1 MTTITTPMAITTP
14 ADFDNLSYIGAI
26 TELEPA
32 SGAFGSIRPP
42 TYAAA
47 KAGSNAT
54 SWADKLAI
62 TEEMTIPSRDH
73 AWADVLRDRDGCP
86 RRAPAVLVNSLGAE
100 AHHLGQVLFHD
111 SGVDWGRIAVNPP
124 DSTAVEGH
132 MQQVLDTVAADD
144 TIRDVVREILLTHGY
159 DSWTASHRL
168 ADASIRYATDPA
180 TGAQVWK
187 RDSGLRR
194 DIQAVDPRRDA
205 DWLWTHA
212 ANALI
217 FGFWLSITGNGVN
230 PKWARALSSE
240 VIGYGVSLLRSGATK
255 GSDLGPISNEFPTS
269 TDADGEL
276 RLGEK
281 KKTVPDKEKPSAFG
295 LGQIATSAD
304 YSAVSC
310 EVILRRAG
318 ISVTH
323 LREIKSAGG
332 HQQAIVRAAAAAS
345 MFALAAVSTR
355 NLFLRSGTDLFPVST
370 VWTARTVDG
379 RTVTLDVD
387 VEQAKKV
394 LQTAMADLTA
404 AGLAQ
409 AGEITLAMSPE
420 LLRLSADC
428 YVSAPKG
435 DGAN

>member
-1 MTTITTPMAITTP
+1 MTITTPTTITTMTITTP
-14 ADFDNLSYIGAI
+14 AEFDKLSYIGAI

-42 TYAAA
+42 TYAA

-54 SWADKLAI
+54 SWVEKLAI
-62 TEEMTIPSRDH
+62 TDEMTIPSRDH
-73 AWADVLRDRDGCP
+73 KWADVLRDRDGCP
-86 RRAPAVLVNSLGAE
+86 RRARAVLVNSLGAE
-100 AHHLGQVLFHD
+100 AHHLGQVLLHD

-124 DSTAVEGH
+124 DSTAVKK
-132 MQQVLDTVAADD
+132 VLDTVPADD
-144 TIRDVVREILLTHGY
+144 TVRDVVRKMLETHGY

-187 RDSGLRR
+187 RDSGLRG

-255 GSDLGPISNEFPTS
+255 GSDLGPVSNEFRTS
-269 TDADGEL
+269 TDAGGEL

-281 KKTVPDKEKPSAFG
+281 KKAVAVGEKPSAYG

-318 ISVTH
+318 ISLTH
-323 LREIKSAGG
+323 LREIKSASGN
-332 HQQAIVRAAAAAS
+332 QQAIVRAAAAAS

-379 RTVTLDVD
+379 RTVTLEVD
-387 VEQAKKV
+387 VEQAKSV
-394 LQTAMADLTA
+394 LKTAMADLSD

-409 AGEITLAMSPE
+409 AEEIKLTMSPE
-420 LLRLSADC
+420 LVRLSTDC

-435 DGAN
+435 DGGN